1 MHVGFDDGH
10 AFDAACQFSRP
21 DDVALFTDKPAQL
34 NGALERFDTDLGR
47 FQRGFIEGFGH
58 ISARIPDSDLHLLAR
73 HSLGPRASAE
83 DFLVVDKLGRKVSG
97 DGTMP
102 GEYPIHNEILNAR
115 PDIGCVIHYHG
126 LHSTAFTTS
135 EHELKPIHLMGTL
148 FHDGIPVYDDPRLVT
163 SAERGTAL
171 AKALGPHRAV
181 LMRAH
186 GAAITGA
193 TVEEC
198 VGSAFLFEE
207 NARRAH
213 TAASMGK
220 PLWLDDQLAADAGTE
235 LLKSRGPF
243 KRVWALVESDNEQ

>member
-1 MHVGFDDGH
+1 M
-10 AFDAACQFSRP
+10 ATLYAP
-21 DDVALFTDKPAQL
+21 EALVTNLLKAWHFLYK
-34 NGALERFDTDLGR
+34 
-47 FQRGFIEGFGH
+47 RGFIEGFGH

-135 EHELKPIHLMGTL
+135 EHQLKPIHLMGTL

-198 VGSAFLFEE
+198 VGGAFLFEE

-220 PLWLDDQLAADAGTE
+220 PVWIDDQLAADAGGE

-243 KRVWALVESDNEQ
+243 KRVWSLVESDSEELKQQ